1 MKKTLLLIT
10 IITAI
15 TFSSCKKDDDTTT
28 TTTTTST
35 TSGGASDTP
44 SGELEKCYQYNY
56 KHDGEDLE
64 YQAVGCFTEAEKT
77 EGERWEGKYN
87 FIKKNACGNCD

>member
-1 MKKTLLLIT
+1 MKKIKTLLLISV
-10 IITAI
+10 ILVAAY
-15 TFSSCKKDDDTTT
+15 SCKKDDD

-35 TSGGASDTP
+35 TSGGASDTT